1 VLVDRRSNG
10 IGALRLFF
18 ASLVIVSHSP
28 EMLDGSLRREPLF
41 NLFGT
46 LSSGDLAVDAFFL
59 ISGYL
64 IAASFAASSSLV
76 SYFRKRVL
84 RIYPA
89 FVVCSLLCVFVVAP
103 LAGADLSALRP
114 ADWGRLSY
122 RLLMLK
128 SPEVAGA
135 FQGLPYPALNGSAW
149 TISYEFR
156 CYVLAAALGLV
167 GLYRKG
173 GRWAFLGLTVAMI
186 AGNLV
191 LALAAPGLTAPNW
204 LVATFGEPHQQAR
217 LTTAFMIGTCFWLFN
232 AELALRARYAAV
244 AALGLVGLMFVP
256 AVAETALFLLGGYVL
271 FWIAFKVTWKPL
283 HTINAKD
290 DVSYG
295 VYLYAWPIGALLIWF
310 WRDIPAPLL
319 ALLTFLGALA
329 CGRASWLAVEK
340 PAMRWKF
347 GDRSGHRAV
356 LATEGLASGR
366 VDAGDQI
373 GSRKA

>member
-356 LATEGLASGR
+356 PATEGLASGR

>member
-1 VLVDRRSNG
+1 MLVDRRSNG

-356 LATEGLASGR
+356 PATEGLASGR

>member
-64 IAASFAASSSLV
+64 IAASFAASTSVV

-89 FVVCSLLCVFVVAP
+89 FVVCSLLCVFLVAP
-103 LAGADLSALRP
+103 LAGADLGALRP
-114 ADWGRLSY
+114 AEWGRLGY

-156 CYVLAAALGLV
+156 CYILAAALGLA
-167 GLYRKG
+167 GLYRRG
-173 GRWAFLGLTVAMI
+173 GRWAFLGLTVAMV
-186 AGNLV
+186 AVNLV
-191 LALAAPGLTAPNW
+191 LALAAPGLKAPDW

-217 LTTAFMIGTCFWLFN
+217 LTTAFMIGACFWLFN
-232 AELALRARYAAV
+232 GELALRLRYAV
-244 AALGLVGLMFVP
+244 AAALALVGLMFVP
-256 AVAETALFLLGGYVL
+256 ALAETALFLLGGYVL
-271 FWIAFKVTWKPL
+271 FWIAFKATWKPL

-310 WRDIPAPLL
+310 WRDIPPPLL

-329 CGRASWLAVEK
+329 CGLASWLAVEK

-347 GDRSGHRAV
+347 RGRGSGRSAP
-356 LATEGLASGR
+356 ATKGLASAQ

>member
-1 VLVDRRSNG
+1 
-10 IGALRLFF
+10 
-18 ASLVIVSHSP
+18 
-28 EMLDGSLRREPLF
+28 
-41 NLFGT
+41 
-46 LSSGDLAVDAFFL
+46 
-59 ISGYL
+59 
-64 IAASFAASSSLV
+64 
-76 SYFRKRVL
+76 
-84 RIYPA
+84 
-89 FVVCSLLCVFVVAP
+89 VVVVAP

-356 LATEGLASGR
+356 PATEGLASGR

>member
-1 VLVDRRSNG
+1 MLVDRRSNG

>member
-167 GLYRKG
+167 RLYRKG

-356 LATEGLASGR
+356 PATEGLASGR